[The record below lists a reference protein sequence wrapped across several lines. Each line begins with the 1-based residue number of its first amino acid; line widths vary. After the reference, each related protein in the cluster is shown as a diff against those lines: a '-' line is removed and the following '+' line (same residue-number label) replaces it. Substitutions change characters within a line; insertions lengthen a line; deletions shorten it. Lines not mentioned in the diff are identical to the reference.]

1 MVNNMTKKV
10 YVSHSK
16 KFNFK
21 NELYGPLKNLNEIN
35 FIFPHEKS
43 EKPKPSKN
51 IIKSSS
57 AVIAEVSYPSTAV
70 GIEIG
75 WADAFNVPVICLY
88 KKNSKIS
95 SSLKIVSKNF
105 VEYDKIEKILPEIEH
120 ILKSRGD

>member
-1 MVNNMTKKV
+1 MVNNMVKKI
-10 YVSHSK
+10 YVSHSR

-21 NELYGPLKNLNEIN
+21 KELYEPLKNLNEIK

-43 EKPKPSKN
+43 EKSKLSKN

-57 AVIAEVSYPSTAV
+57 VMIAEVSYPSTSV

-75 WADAFNVPVICLY
+75 WADSFNVPIIYLY

-105 VEYDKIEKILPEIEH
+105 IEYDKIESILPKIEH
-120 ILKSRGD
+120 VLKNLRR

>member
-1 MVNNMTKKV
+1 MVNNMVKMV

-21 NELYGPLKNLNEIN
+21 KELYKPLKNINEIK

-43 EKPKPSKN
+43 DKPKSSKS

-57 AVIAEVSYPSTAV
+57 AVIAEVSYPSISV

-75 WADAFNVPVICLY
+75 WADAFNIPVIYLY
-88 KKNSKIS
+88 KKNTKIS
-95 SSLKIVSKNF
+95 SSLKIVSRNF
-105 VEYDKIEKILPEIEH
+105 IEYDRIETILPEISRV
-120 ILKSRGD
+120 LKNL